1 VEGDREAGR
10 KHTKVMDGGC
20 GEGRGEAQVG
30 RFAWSFMCSSD
41 GLEENVCLLISA
53 TEDTVITSVPEVH
66 YFLRLR
72 HVGGRRANIGAEG
85 MATVYRVSRVQLCAG
100 THTLPGTRKCSDSVI
115 VR

>member
-1 VEGDREAGR
+1 
-10 KHTKVMDGGC
+10 
-20 GEGRGEAQVG
+20 
-30 RFAWSFMCSSD
+30 MCSSD

-53 TEDTVITSVPEVH
+53 TEDTAIRSVPEV
-66 YFLRLR
+66 R

-85 MATVYRVSRVQLCAG
+85 MATVYSVSRVQLCAG